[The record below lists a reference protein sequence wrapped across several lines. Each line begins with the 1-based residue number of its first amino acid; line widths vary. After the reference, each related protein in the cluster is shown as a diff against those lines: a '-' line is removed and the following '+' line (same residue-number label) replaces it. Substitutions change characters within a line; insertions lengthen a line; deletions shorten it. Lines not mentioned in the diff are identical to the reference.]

1 MSYDNLN
8 TFMEKRAGIGAARKI
23 GKTLQG
29 GGVGAA
35 GGSNLLK
42 LRGGKPALGFI
53 DPRIGKG
60 GNLTPEQLERI
71 SRRVGKSVNK

>member
-1 MSYDNLN
+1 MSYNNLN
-8 TFMEKRAGIGAARKI
+8 TLMEKRAGIGTARKI

-29 GGVGAA
+29 GGAGAA

-42 LRGGKPALGFI
+42 FRGGKPAIGYM
-53 DPRIGKG
+53 DPHLGKG

-71 SRRVGKSVNK
+71 SRRVRESVNR